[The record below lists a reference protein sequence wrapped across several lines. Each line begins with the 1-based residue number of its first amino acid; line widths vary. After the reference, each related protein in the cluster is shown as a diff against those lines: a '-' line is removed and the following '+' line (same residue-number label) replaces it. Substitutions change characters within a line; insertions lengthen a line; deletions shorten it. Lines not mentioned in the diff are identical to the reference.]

1 MERVSTKDF
10 ANLTFPELREVTGYV
25 KLYRWVSF
33 QLVSEHSRS
42 RIEGQLSLVLME
54 RVSTKDF
61 ANLTFPELR
70 EVTGYVKLYRMKG
83 MRNLGDLFPNLQ
95 VIRGMQLF
103 KDFALVI
110 FDCSDFE
117 MLGLRSLTTI
127 ERGAV
132 RIQNNDR
139 LCYADT
145 IDWGRIILEGN
156 SNNMIRA
163 NYDTR
168 LCGLCPGAQ
177 GRLQDR
183 RQPRQCPADNQGRLL
198 CWDDKHCQKVCPS
211 ACGGRA
217 CKADGQCC
225 HSECLGGCEG
235 PSVRQCHV
243 CRHFSIG
250 YGENRTCVHSC
261 PTGSYELY
269 RRCVTED
276 ECRKTP
282 GPLIIGKVETSGP
295 SINAYKLFNNSKCVW
310 ACPSGYMESGDEK
323 TATCKK
329 CTPPG
334 CSKECV
340 GGKIDSIG
348 STEKYRGC
356 TVINGDLEISIRAT
370 GSNTMAA
377 LEASLGEVITIN
389 GGLKVTRSN
398 PLVSLVFLKNLQL
411 INAGEK
417 KDALYIFENP
427 NLELLWEWSTMKKKM
442 EIRGKLYVHFNPK
455 LCYRLIEE
463 LTNFTNSGPLT
474 EEAVSSENNGFQAPC
489 FKEHL
494 NLSVSELRQKFVAL
508 KCSTFCTEDTRKL
521 LGYSVYYMPAEQNVT
536 IYGQRDACSD
546 SWNVLD
552 VTLDEARGSN
562 SSKADPSDATR
573 YDMYSELCKDAQPL
587 FFPLNQLTPFTRYA
601 AYVKTYTLNKKGAQ
615 SDIIYFKTLPDKPS
629 PVQSLSV
636 EVLDHN
642 SVYIKWLPP
651 AAPNGTIILYHVEI
665 QANVY
670 NKDTIVS
677 GNISFCTNPNQ
688 LASLLAIRSPDDVE
702 PRPETIASIGDRSN
716 GTCACKPDTK
726 PATRF
731 DTKAEEE
738 RRESILFENE
748 LQNAVYVKANKTKV
762 NPKKIS
768 ILNRSR
774 RSVDASASLL
784 STLVILSGNTR
795 PTIDGV
801 YVNSTQ
807 AENCSHA
814 EPNICIVYDNSTGYV
829 KSQYL
834 NLGGT
839 TLSATIKNLR
849 HFTWYTVNIWA
860 CREQQGNETDT
871 AYAETWCS
879 DRAYKNFRTLE
890 KPNADIV
897 TEVHAVVL
905 SSNKT
910 LPVVNITWAPPVNPN
925 GFVVAYNV
933 HYSRV
938 DDNNQAQD
946 VSLQNCITASECKNN
961 TCTTLLRN
969 LLPGNYSVKVT
980 PVTVSGAGNGSAQAY
995 VVIQEPAAGH
1005 EWIWGLIGGCIVL
1018 ILVVGVGL
1026 WYAKREFLQPNEAN
1040 KLFASVNPEY
1050 VSTVYV
1056 PDEWEV
1062 PRANIEFIRELGQG
1076 SFGMVYEGIGK
1087 NIIKG
1092 KTETRCAVKTV
1103 NEHATDRER
1112 IEFLNE
1118 ASVMKAFDTFHVVR
1132 LLGVVS
1138 RGQPTLVVMEL
1149 MECGDLK
1156 TYLRSHRPD
1165 SDNSLPKKDGNNPP
1179 TLANILQMA
1188 IEIADGMAYLSAKK
1202 FVHRDLAARNCMVAG
1217 DLTVKVGDFGM
1228 TRDIYE
1234 TDYYRKGTKGLLPV
1248 RWMSPESL
1256 KDGVFSSSS
1265 DAWSYGVVLWEMATL
1280 AMQPYQ
1286 GLSNEQVVRYVVE
1299 GGVMERPEQCPEL
1312 LYELMRACWAHRP
1325 HLRPSFLQLVAQ
1337 LAPHAQP
1344 RFRQRSF
1351 FHSPQG
1357 QELYQLTRTQ
1367 EEEQELAEV
1376 NVGAVATGSGSNLFG
1391 VSGRLAS
1398 WVRELSSLRSRTSDD
1413 AAAEPLQP
1421 PAATQPRPIPLKGGP
1436 NGVVRDSEPAMTG
1449 C

>member
-1 MERVSTKDF
+1 MRGCRV
-10 ANLTFPELREVTGYV
+10 
-25 KLYRWVSF
+25 
-33 QLVSEHSRS
+33 
-42 RIEGQLSLVLME
+42 IEGQLSIVLME
-54 RVSTKDF
+54 RVQTKDF

-168 LCGLCPGAQ
+168 LCGLCPDAQ
-177 GRLQDR
+177 GRLQDH
-183 RQPRQCPADNQGRLL
+183 RQTRQCPADSQGRLL

-217 CKADGQCC
+217 CMADGQCC
-225 HSECLGGCEG
+225 HSECLGGCDG

-250 YGENRTCVHSC
+250 YGENRTCVRTC
-261 PTGSYELY
+261 PTNSYELY
-269 RRCVTED
+269 RRCVSEV

-282 GPLIIGKVETSGP
+282 GPLVVGKVETSSP
-295 SINAYKLFNNSKCVW
+295 SINAYKIFNNSKCVW
-310 ACPSGYMESGDEK
+310 ACPSGYMEHGDEK
-323 TATCKK
+323 NATCEK

-334 CSKECV
+334 CAKDCV
-340 GGKIDSIG
+340 GGKIDSIA

-356 TVINGDLEISIRAT
+356 TTINGDLEISIRAT

-377 LEASLGEVITIN
+377 LEAGLGDVITIN
-389 GGLKVTRSN
+389 GALKVIRSN
-398 PLVSLVFLKNLQL
+398 PLVSLMFLKNLQH
-411 INAGEK
+411 INAGENNE
-417 KDALYIFENP
+417 ALRIFGND
-427 NLELLWEWSTMKKKM
+427 NLEMLWEWKNMKKKLQ
-442 EIRGKLYVHFNPK
+442 IIGTLHVHYNNK
-455 LCYRLIEE
+455 LCYQLIEE
-463 LTNFTNSGPLT
+463 LKDYMPSYKNRNF
-474 EEAVSSENNGFQAPC
+474 SENDVSAANNGQQAPC

-508 KCSTFCTEDTRKL
+508 KCSPYCTDDTRKL

-536 IYGQRDACSD
+536 LYGQRDACSD
-546 SWNVLD
+546 SWNVVD
-552 VTLDEARGSN
+552 ITVDEARGSN
-562 SSKADPSDATR
+562 SSKSD
-573 YDMYSELCKDAQPL
+573 YSVPTIDFYTQPCKDAQPL

-601 AYVKTYTLNKKGAQ
+601 AYVKTYTTLQDQKGAQ

-629 PVQSLSV
+629 PPQSLSV

-651 AAPNGTIILYHVEI
+651 VAPNGTIILYHVQI
-665 QANVY
+665 HANVY

-677 GNISFCTNPNQ
+677 GNINYCTSPNQ
-688 LASLLAIRSPDDVE
+688 MASLLAIRSPDDVD
-702 PRPETIASIGDRSN
+702 PKPETIANIADKN
-716 GTCACKPDTK
+716 NATCACKPDNKPVTK
-726 PATRF
+726 F

-762 NPKKIS
+762 NLKKWNIT
-768 ILNRSR
+768 NRSR
-774 RSVDASASLL
+774 RSVETSSASLL

-795 PTIDGV
+795 PTIGGV
-801 YVNSTQ
+801 YVNTTE
-807 AENCSHA
+807 AANCSHA
-814 EPNICIVYDNSTGYV
+814 EPNLCIIYDNGTGYV

-834 NLGGT
+834 NLGGNV
-839 TLSATIKNLR
+839 LSATVKNLR
-849 HFTWYTVNIWA
+849 HFTWYTVNVWA
-860 CREQQGNETDT
+860 CRERQGNETDA
-871 AYAETWCS
+871 AYAELWCS

-897 TEVHAVVL
+897 TEVHTVVL

-910 LPVVNITWAPPVNPN
+910 LPVVNVTWAPPVNPN

-938 DDNNQAQD
+938 EDNNQAQGP
-946 VSLQNCITASECKNN
+946 QNCITASECKNN

-969 LLPGNYSVKVT
+969 MLPGNYSVKVT
-980 PVTVSGAGNGSAQAY
+980 PVTVSGLGNGSAQAY

-1092 KTETRCAVKTV
+1092 KPETRCAVKTV

-1149 MECGDLK
+1149 MEFGDLK

-1165 SDNSLPKKDGNNPP
+1165 SDNSLPKKDGNNQPP

-1256 KDGVFSSSS
+1256 KDGVS
-1265 DAWSYGVVLWEMATL
+1265 TL
-1280 AMQPYQ
+1280 QT
-1286 GLSNEQVVRYVVE
+1286 L
-1299 GGVMERPEQCPEL
+1299 
-1312 LYELMRACWAHRP
+1312 
-1325 HLRPSFLQLVAQ
+1325 
-1337 LAPHAQP
+1337 
-1344 RFRQRSF
+1344 
-1351 FHSPQG
+1351 
-1357 QELYQLTRTQ
+1357 
-1367 EEEQELAEV
+1367 
-1376 NVGAVATGSGSNLFG
+1376 
-1391 VSGRLAS
+1391 
-1398 WVRELSSLRSRTSDD
+1398 
-1413 AAAEPLQP
+1413 
-1421 PAATQPRPIPLKGGP
+1421 
-1436 NGVVRDSEPAMTG
+1436 
-1449 C
+1449 